1 MPGWNEQGGRGI
13 GRCGL
18 MPAEYIIS
26 SVHLSGL
33 PRSHLRHYMCH
44 SSSRTPADIRSVCV
58 SAGTQKAPNLLCC
71 FLKRRLT
78 NTPRHRHPA
87 DGQLSSLCPTL
98 PSFSSF
104 GAACA
109 MLGCSLPVSSNTPLR
124 ASVYN
129 ANIRFVVNIA
139 YIRKFCDHLIVLY
152 IFDQSCI
159 VLKSG

>member
-58 SAGTQKAPNLLCC
+58 
-71 FLKRRLT
+71 RR
-78 NTPRHRHPA
+78 HSE
-87 DGQLSSLCPTL
+87 SSEPTL
-98 PSFSSF
+98 LFSQTTPDEHPPTPPPSRWP
-104 GAACA
+104 A
-109 MLGCSLPVSSNTPLR
+109 LVTLPHLAKFQLVWRRVRDVGLF
-124 ASVYN
+124 ASCLFEHTLTAVCVQREYQV
-129 ANIRFVVNIA
+129 R
-139 YIRKFCDHLIVLY
+139 RKYCVH
-152 IFDQSCI
+152 S
-159 VLKSG
+159 